1 VEFPDE
7 LNKKIRLLDILLLMD
22 QANKNIELSILV
34 YKKLMSFKKDINVE
48 IEINKT

>member
-1 VEFPDE
+1 MEFPNE

-22 QANKNIELSILV
+22 QANKNIELSMAV
-34 YKKLMSFKKDINVE
+34 YKKLMNLKKDINVE